1 MLVLT
6 RKEGDTIH
14 VDDGIV
20 FRILRTEVDQVKVG
34 IEAPH
39 HVKILRGE
47 IVGRSPSGEKSSFH
61 RR

>member
-14 VDDGIV
+14 VDEGIV
-20 FRILRTEVDQVKVG
+20 FRVLRVEPDQVKIGV
-34 IEAPH
+34 EAPQ

-47 IVGRSPSGEKSSFH
+47 IVGRSPSGLKPQEP
-61 RR
+61 R